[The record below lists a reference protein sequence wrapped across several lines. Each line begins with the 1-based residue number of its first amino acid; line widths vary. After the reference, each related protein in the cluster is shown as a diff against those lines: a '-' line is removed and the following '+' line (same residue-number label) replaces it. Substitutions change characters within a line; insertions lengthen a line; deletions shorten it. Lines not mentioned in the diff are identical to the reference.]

1 MQIINQAG
9 PNGDDNLFVTFYKA
23 PVHLEAKSEQEGRP
37 IYEERVH
44 VRIITPGD
52 NLNIVEREAWEGD
65 YKRFP
70 KQWLAFQAQE
80 SQQGEQGTPLEHWP
94 SLNRAQVE
102 ELKAVRFYTVESI
115 AGASDLQLQKIG
127 MGGLGLRTKAQ
138 AWLSAAKD
146 GALVQ
151 KQAAELERRDAE
163 IAELKDQMARLAAA
177 VEEKRGPG
185 RPRKEAA

>member
-1 MQIINQAG
+1 VQIINQNG

-23 PVHLEAKSEQEGRP
+23 PVHLEYRSEQEGRP

-44 VRIITPGD
+44 IRIIVPGD
-52 NLNIVEREAWEGD
+52 NLNIVERESWEGD
-65 YKRFP
+65 QQRFP
-70 KQWLAFQAQE
+70 KQWMAFQAKDTE
-80 SQQGEQGTPLEHWP
+80 QGTAGTPLEQWP

-102 ELKAVRFYTVESI
+102 ELKALRFYTVESI

-138 AWLSAAKD
+138 AWLNAAKD

-151 KQAAELERRDAE
+151 KQAVDLERRDAE
-163 IAELKDQMARLAAA
+163 IADLKEQVQKLAAA
-177 VEEKRGPG
+177 VEEKRG